1 MFQTRGESVSKV
13 TSFLRQALLLAL
25 PISVTCLYPLITL
38 AAANRLEIPIDVML
52 VPALLAVLLALAIG
66 TALAF
71 IRKPGV
77 AQFASIVLSALILFT
92 FAFRDLVVGPAVILA
107 YFFESARAET
117 VGTYLWFGL
126 ALIGIVSAILMRR
139 LIQRAFG
146 ALTAVS
152 IALVLIPLLT
162 TPWKD
167 AIKTA
172 NAAGY
177 MQNISS
183 GNTNDVPV
191 HTLDDAKSLLA
202 KRPSSNTE
210 TALQQL
216 PDLQIVILDAYGRDD
231 VIQSYYGYDNQP
243 FLSALRSK
251 GFSVAT
257 RSHANYTQ
265 TVLSVAA
272 MLNFKPVE
280 QLKRAKDVD
289 LAGVLTHTVDNAIL
303 WQTMRKVG
311 YKIISVPSGTN
322 LTAMPSAD
330 LTFASTANIVMSY
343 RVETAL
349 RLLIERTPLSLL
361 SLVDESNVRTHR
373 QQLRDTFRF
382 WAMSTELAEPKATF
396 VHLLA
401 PHPPFVFDE
410 NGGPVQ
416 PSGRTFTLLDGKNLV
431 EQIGKDKYRAA
442 YVAQLKAINAKVLS
456 TISTIDAKPH
466 RDTITVIVG
475 DHGPRMNL
483 DWASSKGTDMDEVK
497 GTLMAVRVPE
507 RYKASIGDIDK
518 CSPLILLHRIATK
531 IYGAQ
536 IPPVDDFSYYS
547 TLNEP
552 FTFVPM
558 TNPTGRK
565 DDPAVK
571 QP

>member
-1 MFQTRGESVSKV
+1 MSKV

-25 PISVTCLYPLITL
+25 PITATCLYPLITL
-38 AAANRLEIPIDVML
+38 AATNRLEIPVYVML
-52 VPALLAVLLALAIG
+52 MPALIATVIALAIG
-66 TALAF
+66 SALAL
-71 IRKPGV
+71 IRKPGM
-77 AQFASIVLSALILFT
+77 AQFASILLSAFILFT

-126 ALIGIVSAILMRR
+126 AFVGLVCAILMRR

-146 ALTAVS
+146 ALTAIS
-152 IALVLIPLLT
+152 IALMLIPLVT

-172 NAAGY
+172 NRAGY
-177 MQNISS
+177 MQNITG

-191 HTLDDAKSLLA
+191 HTLDDAKRLLA

-216 PDLQIVILDAYGRDD
+216 PDLQIVVLDAYGRDD

-243 FLSALRSK
+243 FLNTLRSK

-265 TVLSVAA
+265 TVLSVAS

-280 QLKRAKDVD
+280 QLKKANDVD
-289 LAGVLTHTVDNAIL
+289 LAGVVTNTIDDAIL
-303 WQTMRKVG
+303 WQTMRKLG
-311 YKIISVPSGTN
+311 HKIISVPSGTN
-322 LTAMPSAD
+322 LTAMPTAD
-330 LTFASTANIVMSY
+330 LTFASSANIVMSY
-343 RVETAL
+343 QVETAL

-373 QQLRDTFRF
+373 QQLRDVFRF
-382 WAMSTELAEPKATF
+382 WEMSTELTEAKATF
-396 VHLLA
+396 VHVLA
-401 PHPPFVFDE
+401 PHPPFVFDA

-416 PSGRTFTLLDGKNLV
+416 PDGRTFTLLDGKNLV

-442 YVAQLKAINAKVLS
+442 YVAQLQAINAKVLS
-456 TISTIDAKPH
+456 TISTIDANPH

-483 DWASSKGTDMDEVK
+483 DWASSKGTDMDVVK

-507 RYKASIGDIDK
+507 RYKAAIGDIDK
-518 CSPLILLHRIATK
+518 CSPLVLLHRIATK

-552 FTFVPM
+552 FTFIPM

-565 DDPAVK
+565 DDPAAK
-571 QP
+571 RP

>member
-1 MFQTRGESVSKV
+1 MSKV

-25 PISVTCLYPLITL
+25 PITATCLYPLITL
-38 AAANRLEIPIDVML
+38 AATNRIEIPVYVML
-52 VPALLAVLLALAIG
+52 MPALIATVIALAIG
-66 TALAF
+66 SALAL
-71 IRKPGV
+71 IRKPGMS
-77 AQFASIVLSALILFT
+77 QFASILLSAFILFT

-126 ALIGIVSAILMRR
+126 AFVGLVCAILMRR

-146 ALTAVS
+146 ALTAIS
-152 IALVLIPLLT
+152 IALMLIPLVT

-172 NAAGY
+172 NRAGY
-177 MQNISS
+177 MQNITG

-191 HTLDDAKSLLA
+191 HTLDDAKRLLA

-216 PDLQIVILDAYGRDD
+216 PDLQIVVLDAYGRDD

-243 FLSALRSK
+243 FLNTLRSK

-265 TVLSVAA
+265 TVLSVAS
-272 MLNFKPVE
+272 MLNFIPVE
-280 QLKRAKDVD
+280 QLKKANDVD
-289 LAGVLTHTVDNAIL
+289 LAGVVTNTIDDAIL
-303 WQTMRKVG
+303 WQTMRKLG
-311 YKIISVPSGTN
+311 HKIISVPSGTN
-322 LTAMPSAD
+322 LTAMPTAD
-330 LTFASTANIVMSY
+330 LTFASSANIVMSY
-343 RVETAL
+343 QVETAL

-373 QQLRDTFRF
+373 QQLRDVFRF
-382 WAMSTELAEPKATF
+382 WEMSTELTEAKATF
-396 VHLLA
+396 VHVLA
-401 PHPPFVFDE
+401 PHPPFVFDA

-416 PSGRTFTLLDGKNLV
+416 PDGRTFTLLDGKNLV

-442 YVAQLKAINAKVLS
+442 YVAQLQAINAKVLS
-456 TISTIDAKPH
+456 TISTIDANPH

-507 RYKASIGDIDK
+507 RYKTAIGDIDK

-565 DDPAVK
+565 DDPAAK
-571 QP
+571 RP